1 MYSKMYSTLWN
12 NYSLWHHKFWNTW
25 NGLTLLSLVS
35 LRSVNFSLYLPNN
48 IRKGKNLKTTVK
60 RKQSTPNF
68 PKNEHFLS
76 GGKKYPFFGRFGVL
90 CFLLTAVLRFAL
102 YSYYRCLKTILTM
115 HFMFCVLLFNISN
128 SIETFLFTFM
138 IEKRF
143 SSKRLQLI
151 FKKINRRFCN

>member
-102 YSYYRCLKTILTM
+102 YSYYRRLKTILTM
-115 HFMFCVLLFNISN
+115 HFGKCFAYFCLTFRIQLKLFYSY
-128 SIETFLFTFM
+128 LW
-138 IEKRF
+138 
-143 SSKRLQLI
+143 
-151 FKKINRRFCN
+151 